1 MAMEWWAL
9 AIPAAAGLGGVIAG
23 AWLTRWRDR
32 EERRYT
38 FLRRQLEEFY
48 APFCALRDEIRAK
61 GEVRVKVSRATDA
74 DWRASL
80 EGVASPER
88 KTAIAEEK
96 RPTLHRSIQY
106 DNEQLRTET
115 IPAFRKM
122 LNLFQEKLWLVE
134 ESTRGHYPTL
144 VEFVEVWNRYLAQA
158 VPTELPS
165 QIGHGE
171 EQLHGLYEDV
181 ERQRGTLRAKLRKG
195 RPR

>member
-1 MAMEWWAL
+1 MTDWL
-9 AIPAAAGLGGVIAG
+9 TPAISAAAGLAGVGTG

-32 EERRYT
+32 EARRYD

-48 APFCALRDEIRAK
+48 APFCALREEIRAK

-80 EGVASPER
+80 EGVVSPDR
-88 KTAIAEEK
+88 MTAIAEEK

-106 DNEQLRTET
+106 DNEQLRSET

-122 LNLFQEKLWLVE
+122 LGLFQEKLWLVE
-134 ESTRGHYPTL
+134 ESTRRHYPTL

-158 VPTELPS
+158 VPSELPS
-165 QIGHGE
+165 QMGHGE
-171 EQLHGLYEDV
+171 EQLHELYEDV
-181 ERQRGTLRAKLRKG
+181 EGYRARLRAELRKG
-195 RPR
+195 KPL